1 MWHRFCF
8 AVACTCAAAVALAGA
23 PPEAE
28 VQGMYEGTW
37 KTAAGQGKL
46 VARVV
51 ALGNNTYKVF
61 AIQHLDGGKTA
72 KAEMD
77 GKLDGERVVF
87 QGKEWS
93 ATYADAALAGKIGAD
108 GTLAAKR
115 TDPKSPT
122 LGKKPPKGAVVL
134 LDGKSFTEMVRRSAN
149 WYLDDMSKD
158 GWAVWEV
165 PVRTIV
171 ANQPAT
177 WPDKAN
183 AVPEGWTLTKDRRRV
198 DTVIGIG
205 EDGSIR
211 VPRGGM
217 GSKNQFEG
225 SLDIHVEFRCPFQPT
240 ARSQG
245 RGNSG
250 VYLPCGQEIQVL
262 DSFGMTTYKGGG
274 CAGLYG
280 QKDPDAFDTF
290 SLASY
295 PPLVWQT
302 YDIEYRVQ
310 RDTKGKPTGKPRLT
324 VLHNGI
330 KVHDNVELNRSPRK
344 GGFHFQDH
352 GNPVRYRNIWVLPVT
367 KTEPDF

>member
-8 AVACTCAAAVALAGA
+8 AVACMCVVAAALAGA

-51 ALGNNTYKVF
+51 ALGKNTYKVF

-72 KAEMD
+72 KVEMD
-77 GKLDGERVVF
+77 GKLEGEQVVF

-108 GTLAAKR
+108 GTLEAKR
-115 TDPKSPT
+115 TTPKSPAA
-122 LGKKPPKGAVVL
+122 GKKPPKGAIVL
-134 LDGKSFTEMVRRSAN
+134 LDGKNFDQMVRGRGQK
-149 WYLDDMSKD
+149 WYLGDMSKD

-165 PVRTIV
+165 PIRTIV
-171 ANQPAT
+171 AKQPAQ

-183 AVPEGWTLTKDRRRV
+183 VVPEGWTLAKDRRRV

-211 VPRGGM
+211 IPRGGM
-217 GSKNQFEG
+217 NAKRQVEG
-225 SLDIHVEFRCPFQPT
+225 SFNLHVEFLCPFLPT

-245 RGNSG
+245 RANSG

-274 CAGLYG
+274 CGGLYRY
-280 QKDPDAFDTF
+280 KDPDVFAHF
-290 SLASY
+290 
-295 PPLVWQT
+295 PPGTWQT
-302 YDIEYRVQ
+302 FDIEYVEQ
-310 RDTKGKPTGKPRLT
+310 KPDAKGKKKVRVT
-324 VLHNGI
+324 VLQNGLKI
-330 KVHDNVELNRSPRK
+330 HDNVQLRRDARK
-344 GGFHFQDH
+344 GPFRLQDH
-352 GNPVRYRNIWVLPVT
+352 GNPVQFRNIWLLPLEE
-367 KTEPDF
+367 K